1 MEKGVTLSMTSKKT
15 AELDA
20 PAPVYEEDQTL
31 QPGEEKIVK
40 AETKGSRWVTNM
52 VTKKDGVVVSDEFF
66 HNSTYR
72 GKPATIRRNTS
83 GVVVPATD
91 ESASGESTIASSEG
105 ETLPSGGADTP
116 TTTAPTQPTTAQ
128 PDTVPGQGPGE
139 QPTSAAQPTTT
150 QAVQPEGPG
159 GGSGNSPGQNVVP
172 PSPLS

>member
-1 MEKGVTLSMTSKKT
+1 
-15 AELDA
+15 
-20 PAPVYEEDQTL
+20 
-31 QPGEEKIVK
+31 
-40 AETKGSRWVTNM
+40 M

-72 GKPATIRRNTS
+72 GKPATIKRNTS

-91 ESASGESTIASSEG
+91 ESSSGGSTIATSEG
-105 ETLPSGGADTP
+105 ETSPSGGTDIPA
-116 TTTAPTQPTTAQ
+116 TTAPTQPTTAQ

-159 GGSGNSPGQNVVP
+159 GSSSGQNVVP

>member
-1 MEKGVTLSMTSKKT
+1 MTSKKT

-72 GKPATIRRNTS
+72 GKPATIKRNTS

-91 ESASGESTIASSEG
+91 ESSSGGSTIATSEG
-105 ETLPSGGADTP
+105 ETSPSGGTDTP
-116 TTTAPTQPTTAQ
+116 ATTAPTQPTTAQ
-128 PDTVPGQGPGE
+128 PDTVPGQDRESSDIGSP
-139 QPTSAAQPTTT
+139 ANHD
-150 QAVQPEGPG
+150 PG
-159 GGSGNSPGQNVVP
+159 GTAGGAGRNSSGQNVVP